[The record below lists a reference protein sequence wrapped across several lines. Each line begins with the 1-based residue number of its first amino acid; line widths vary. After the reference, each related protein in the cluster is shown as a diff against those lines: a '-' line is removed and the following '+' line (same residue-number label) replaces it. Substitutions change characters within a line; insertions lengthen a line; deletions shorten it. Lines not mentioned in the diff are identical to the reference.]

1 MTIED
6 RCRRLLAARPDLRAP
21 ERHFELWLGYD
32 VTHHRLPRDLAD
44 LVFERQQELGLANH
58 ESVRRA
64 SRKVIHER
72 PAAG

>member
-21 ERHFELWLGYD
+21 ERHFELWLEYD
-32 VTHHRLPRDLAD
+32 VTHHRLPRELAD
-44 LVFERQQELGLANH
+44 LVLERQRNLGLANY

-64 SRKVIHER
+64 SRKVIHES
-72 PAAG
+72 PGAG